1 MSLIKKYE
9 LFLEAFLRKDKEK
22 AIDSI
27 ISYIENNSN
36 VDLYPYNE
44 LYFIQKGE
52 DFLTGQL
59 FLSLKSSK
67 AIRINW
73 KETDLSSII
82 HSIDVWLNFDFD
94 SNPDYTLEVNEVS
107 IVKVLP
113 EIVRFFNDPK
123 LYVDLSK
130 ELKYELETYEA
141 YDPHED
147 LEQWEER
154 RKKAKSP
161 VSIERIE
168 KKIKQLKG
176 IVAKT
181 ERAEKESDKITTADL
196 KFDVFKAI
204 ELYTIQVAR
213 GKSNSLIVSGM
224 PGVGKTSV
232 VTETLRSI
240 GMVPDVHYYK
250 STGTITTASLYE
262 LLFRN
267 RNRLII
273 FDDCDAVLKDAD
285 SVNLLKGALDTYP
298 IRELS
303 KLTKGNTFDSTGM
316 SDAEIQQEFEEKGEK
331 IYPNRFSFSGQ
342 VIFISNLP
350 EEKFDDAILSRSL
363 HVDVQLTKEEVIQR
377 MRDIMR
383 RISPEVEMSKKQE
396 ALDYLIYI
404 TDNYPTKFDLNI
416 RTLIHSI
423 NLRLGNDETM
433 TISGVKE
440 PVWKL
445 LIKKYLVKTKK

>member
-1 MSLIKKYE
+1 MSLLKKYD
-9 LFLEAFLRKDKEK
+9 LFLEAFLRKDKEN
-22 AIDSI
+22 AINSI
-27 ISYIENNSN
+27 ISYIEKNTN

-44 LYFIQKGE
+44 LYYIQKGE
-52 DFLTGQL
+52 DFLVGQL
-59 FLSLKSSK
+59 FLSLKTSK
-67 AIRINW
+67 ALRINW
-73 KETDLSSII
+73 KDTDIRSVID
-82 HSIDVWLNFDFD
+82 SIDVWINFDFD
-94 SNPDYTLEVNEVS
+94 SKPDYTLLLTDIS
-107 IVKVLP
+107 IVKILP
-113 EIVRFFNDPK
+113 DVVRFFNDPK

-130 ELKYELETYEA
+130 ELKYELDTYETYNPKE
-141 YDPHED
+141 E

-154 RKKAKSP
+154 RKRAKSP

-168 KKIKQLKG
+168 KKIKQLSA

-181 ERAEKESDKITTADL
+181 ERAEKESDKITTDDL

-232 VTETLRSI
+232 VTETLKSI
-240 GMVPDVHYYK
+240 GMIPDVHYYK
-250 STGTITTASLYE
+250 STGTITTAGLYE
-262 LLFRN
+262 VLFKHRN
-267 RNRLII
+267 KLII
-273 FDDCDAVLKDAD
+273 FDDCDSVLKDAD

-298 IRELS
+298 VRDLS

-316 SDAEIQQEFEEKGEK
+316 SDNEIQQQFEEGGEK
-331 IYPNRFSFSGQ
+331 AYPNRFSFSGQ

-363 HVDVQLTKEEVIQR
+363 HVDVQLTKEEVVQR
-377 MRDIMR
+377 MREIMR
-383 RISPEVEMSKKQE
+383 RISPEVDMTKKQE

-404 TDNYPTKFDLNI
+404 TDNFPTKFDLNI

-423 NLRLGNDETM
+423 NLRIGNEENM
-433 TISGVKE
+433 SVGGVKE